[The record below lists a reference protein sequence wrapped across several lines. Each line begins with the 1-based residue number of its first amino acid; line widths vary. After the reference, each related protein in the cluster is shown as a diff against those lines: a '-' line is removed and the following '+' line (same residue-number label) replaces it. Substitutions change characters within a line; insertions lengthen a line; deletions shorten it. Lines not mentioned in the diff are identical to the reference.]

1 MGRKNNKYKGK
12 QQEQSFASASKIEVN
27 EEELLAECL

>member
-12 QQEQSFASASKIEVN
+12 QPEPSFASNSKIEVN
-27 EEELLAECL
+27 EEELLVEGL